1 MLIIEKLKNIAKSAP
16 KKPGIYFWLDKN
28 GKIIYIG
35 RANNL
40 YNRLSQYFQKNL
52 DKKTKEMVSKANNL
66 KYLETNSI
74 LESIFLEAENI
85 KKYWPLYNIKDRDDR
100 SFIYV
105 LIDKNKYPKII
116 LKRANDLK
124 KIEKK
129 DYHIFG
135 PYQSYR
141 LISNALRL
149 IRHIF
154 PYSLCQPLSNKAC
167 FDRQIGLCPGTC
179 LGEINQKDYKKNIN
193 NIKLLLSG
201 NKEKLLKKLIKENP
215 RQAKSLKHLQ
225 EVSLIEKE
233 KNLDKSPFFRIEAY
247 DISHWQGKNAYG
259 SMVVE
264 ENTYLKKS
272 DYRLFK
278 IKEAP
283 AGDDERA
290 LEEVLIRRFK
300 HQEWPKPDIVL
311 IDGGKPQISWL
322 NKVMIKNKI
331 KIDLIGLSKFK
342 KDHLVFLPKTNLKK
356 RKEVSKIKDRLILL
370 RDEAHRFANYGR
382 SRSSKKEFLA

>member
-179 LGEINQKDYKKNIN
+179 LGEISQKDYK
-193 NIKLLLSG
+193 
-201 NKEKLLKKLIKENP
+201 
-215 RQAKSLKHLQ
+215 
-225 EVSLIEKE
+225 
-233 KNLDKSPFFRIEAY
+233 
-247 DISHWQGKNAYG
+247 
-259 SMVVE
+259 
-264 ENTYLKKS
+264 
-272 DYRLFK
+272 YRY
-278 IKEAP
+278 
-283 AGDDERA
+283 R
-290 LEEVLIRRFK
+290 
-300 HQEWPKPDIVL
+300 
-311 IDGGKPQISWL
+311 
-322 NKVMIKNKI
+322 
-331 KIDLIGLSKFK
+331 
-342 KDHLVFLPKTNLKK
+342 
-356 RKEVSKIKDRLILL
+356 
-370 RDEAHRFANYGR
+370 
-382 SRSSKKEFLA
+382 